1 MRCGAPIV
9 CSNNSSIPEVV
20 GEAALMSDC
29 YDVFK
34 FTKNITEILNN
45 KVLRNKMSDKSLIR
59 SKIFDQSK
67 ILKKINNI
75 YIKEVYPQTA

>member
-1 MRCGAPIV
+1 
-9 CSNNSSIPEVV
+9 
-20 GEAALMSDC
+20 MSDC

-45 KVLRNKMSDKSLIR
+45 KVLRNKMSDKSLTR

>member
-1 MRCGAPIV
+1 
-9 CSNNSSIPEVV
+9 
-20 GEAALMSDC
+20 MSDC

>member
-1 MRCGAPIV
+1 
-9 CSNNSSIPEVV
+9 
-20 GEAALMSDC
+20 MSDC

-45 KVLRNKMSDKSLIR
+45 KVLRNKMSDKSLTR

-75 YIKEVYPQTA
+75 YIKEVYP